1 MAQRAFISALVCLAV
16 IAQTA
21 AGAAIPKRKAVTPQG
36 TTGTPTL
43 QQILDGLVV
52 SGPAIDSNAP
62 SNVQLWTN
70 TSGPATA
77 QVVESFTGKQSV
89 KFGIYDPDSPGD
101 GSFLLDNKTKT
112 NDITSLAF
120 NDDNSISIKGGKSKK
135 ANGFD
140 GPFGFFAKIP
150 GDTKHDITFLFTQP
164 ELNGGLV
171 GAKVF
176 QGNGLTMLKFPGMAP
191 GLFLTS
197 QFLIAFETLGKDGQF
212 NDFIVSV
219 SGLSVPEPALALL
232 FGMSLAAL
240 CARRVRST

>member
-1 MAQRAFISALVCLAV
+1 MAQRSFLVALVCLAV

-21 AGAAIPKRKAVTPQG
+21 AGAPLSKRKAVTPQG
-36 TTGTPTL
+36 TTTTPTL
-43 QQILDGLVV
+43 QQILNGLVV
-52 SGPAIDSNAP
+52 SGPAIDANAP

-77 QVVESFTGKQSV
+77 QLVYDNTGKQSV
-89 KFGIYDPDSPGD
+89 KFGIYDPDHPGD
-101 GSFLLDNKTKT
+101 GQFLLDDKMKPSE
-112 NDITSLAF
+112 ITSVAF
-120 NDDNSISIKGGKSKK
+120 RDDSSIVIAGGKNKK

-150 GDTKHDITFLFTQP
+150 ADKHDIAFLFTQP
-164 ELNGGLV
+164 ELNGEIV
-171 GAKVF
+171 AAKVF
-176 QGNGLTMLKFPGMAP
+176 QGNGQTILKFPGMSP

-197 QFLIAFETLGKDGQF
+197 QFLIAFETNKDGQF

-219 SGLSVPEPALALL
+219 SGLAVPEPALALL
-232 FGMSLAAL
+232 LGMAAAAL